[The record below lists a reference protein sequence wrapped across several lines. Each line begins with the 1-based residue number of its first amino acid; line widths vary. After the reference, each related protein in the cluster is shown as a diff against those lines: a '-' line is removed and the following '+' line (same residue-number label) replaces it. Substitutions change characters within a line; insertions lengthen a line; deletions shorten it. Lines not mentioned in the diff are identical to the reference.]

1 MASEFMTGSADVDSP
16 SVMQDGTSSMA
27 ARRFIPI
34 IDLFAG
40 PGGLGEGFSALANS
54 AGEREF
60 RIALSV
66 EKDEVACQTLKL
78 RAIRRHLLDAGGLD
92 PYYSLLRGEIDRA
105 TFDALPL
112 VRESALEA
120 DSEVINE
127 ELGKCAAASL
137 DARIRKAIG
146 GATDWILIGGP
157 PCQAYSLAGRARRT
171 NDKAFEAD
179 EKHFLYREYIR
190 IIKVHAPPVFV
201 MENVKGLLSSHHG
214 GVPMFSRICG
224 DLANPARGLS
234 YEIRSLVMRDI
245 GVGLN
250 PDDYI
255 IESERFGIPQTRHR
269 VILLGVRSDLAHK
282 ESGLLTE
289 SGRVSVKQVL
299 GGLPRIRSR
308 LSRGNDSVAAWH
320 QVVRDA
326 SSMVRGWGATG
337 EKRLIA
343 TMNTAARA
351 ASDLDSTGA
360 PFITKRGLLT
370 GTPKELT
377 DWLGVPGLGGAIQ
390 HEGRGHMAT
399 DIARYL
405 FAASFAQ
412 EFGYSPNLNVFPGS
426 LLPNHENARD
436 LIDQP
441 APFLDR
447 FRVQCAERPSTT
459 VVSHI
464 AKDGHY
470 YIHYDPS
477 QCRSLTVREA
487 ARLQTFPDD
496 YFFEG
501 NRTQQYAQVGNA
513 VPPLLAK
520 RIAEVVH
527 RLIRGQSAAERN
539 HRFVPAGLSAA

>member
-1 MASEFMTGSADVDSP
+1 
-16 SVMQDGTSSMA
+16 MA
-27 ARRFIPI
+27 AGHFIPI
-34 IDLFAG
+34 IDIFAG
-40 PGGLGEGFSALANS
+40 PGGLGEGFSALLNP
-54 AGEREF
+54 GGHREF
-60 RIALSV
+60 RLALSV
-66 EKDEVACQTLKL
+66 EKDEVACRTLRL
-78 RAIRRHLLDAGGLD
+78 RAIRRHLHDAGGLD
-92 PYYSLLRGEIDRA
+92 HYHALLRGEMDRA
-105 TFDALPL
+105 GFDELPM
-112 VRESALEA
+112 VRKAAAEA
-120 DSEVINE
+120 GAEILNA
-127 ELGKCAAASL
+127 ELGKCTAASI
-137 DARIRKAIG
+137 DARIRSALG
-146 GATDWILIGGP
+146 GATDWVLIGGP

-190 IIKVHAPPVFV
+190 IIKAHSPPVFV

-214 GVPMFSRICG
+214 GIPMFSRICG

-326 SSMVRGWGATG
+326 SSMVRGWGVTG
-337 EKRLIA
+337 ERRLIA
-343 TMNTAARA
+343 AMNTAARA

-377 DWLGVPGLGGAIQ
+377 DWLGVPDLGGAIQ

-399 DIARYL
+399 DVARYL

-412 EFGYSPNLNVFPGS
+412 EFGYSPNLNVFPAP

-436 LIDQP
+436 LVDQP

-447 FRVQCAERPSTT
+447 FRVQCADRPSTT

-527 RLIRGQSAAERN
+527 RLIRGQSASEQN
-539 HRFVPAGLSAA
+539 HSFATAGARAA

>member
-1 MASEFMTGSADVDSP
+1 M
-16 SVMQDGTSSMA
+16 
-27 ARRFIPI
+27 
-34 IDLFAG
+34 LN
-40 PGGLGEGFSALANS
+40 PGGR
-54 AGEREF
+54 REF
-60 RIALSV
+60 RLALSV
-66 EKDEVACQTLKL
+66 EKDEVACKTLRL
-78 RAIRRHLLDAGGLD
+78 RAIRRHLHDAGGLD
-92 PYYSLLRGEIDRA
+92 HYHALLRGEMDRA
-105 TFDALPL
+105 AFHELPM
-112 VRESALEA
+112 VRKAAAEA
-120 DSEVINE
+120 GAEIMNA
-127 ELGKCAAASL
+127 ELGKCTSASI
-137 DARIRKAIG
+137 DARIQTALA
-146 GATDWILIGGP
+146 GATDWVLIGGP

-171 NDKAFEAD
+171 NDKKFEAD

-190 IIKVHAPPVFV
+190 IIKAHAPPVFV

-214 GVPMFSRICG
+214 GIPMFSRICG
-224 DLANPARGLS
+224 DLANPGKGLS
-234 YEIRSLVMRDI
+234 YEIRSFVQGDI
-245 GVGLN
+245 ALGLK

-255 IESERFGIPQTRHR
+255 IESERYGIPQTRHR
-269 VILLGVRSDLAHK
+269 VILLGVRSDLSHI
-282 ESGLLTE
+282 ESDLLTE
-289 SGRVSVKQVL
+289 SEPVFVKQVL

-326 SSMVRGWGATG
+326 STMVRGWGVAG
-337 EKRLIA
+337 ERRLIA
-343 TMNTAARA
+343 AMNAAARA
-351 ASDLDSTGA
+351 ASDLDSTGE
-360 PFITKRGLLT
+360 PYIVKRGLLT
-370 GTPKELT
+370 GAPKELT

-390 HEGRGHMAT
+390 HEGRSHMAT

-527 RLIRGQSAAERN
+527 HLIRGQSAVERN
-539 HRFVPAGLSAA
+539 TKFPTAGARAA